1 MADEK
6 KLPSTHIIFNLL
18 DREIKLTKCSPAASF
33 KSQLTAPNSVTL
45 SGKLSSS
52 ATKPT
57 IVSSL
62 L

>member
-1 MADEK
+1 MEDEK
-6 KLPSTHIIFNLL
+6 KLSSTHITFNLL
-18 DREIKLTKCSPAASF
+18 DREIKLTKCSPAASA
-33 KSQLTAPNSVTL
+33 KSQATTPNSVTL
-45 SGKLSSS
+45 SGKLSSG